1 MSGAPPPHRRGCR
14 AGRRRGPRPARR
26 HTCAPSMTGRAG
38 RETLT
43 GNPAPG
49 RRLVRPVSPFI
60 PLVSCAGV
68 LLAWGLVAHNSGAGW
83 VQAVGDV
90 LAGVLGVG
98 LVAPAVVAA
107 RARVAIF
114 EAPSDGTSG
123 LPVELAA
130 TANNRLRIRPLDP
143 PGPEAFVGPHR
154 MPASPRP
161 GRRFWERWPGDAS
174 IDGTEPVTLVPEHR
188 GVHDRVV
195 LEVATAAPFGFLW
208 WRKIVVL
215 ELPRGCTWGRA
226 SGRLSRCPGGTPTP
240 RGATSCTPRSR
251 LVSHAGFAPTVP
263 GITAAG
269 CTGPPPLT
277 AGS

>member
-1 MSGAPPPHRRGCR
+1 
-14 AGRRRGPRPARR
+14 
-26 HTCAPSMTGRAG
+26 MTRLAG

-43 GNPAPG
+43 GNPARG
-49 RRLVRPVSPFI
+49 RRFVRPISPFV

-107 RARVAIF
+107 GARVAIV
-114 EAPSDGTSG
+114 ETPSDGTSG

-130 TANNRLRIRPLDP
+130 TANNRLRVRPLDP

-161 GRRFWERWPGDAS
+161 GRRPWATWRGDATS
-174 IDGTEPVTLVPEHR
+174 MARSRSPSFLHTEACTTASSSRSPRPLPSASCGGAR
-188 GVHDRVV
+188 PSSSSYRVLHV
-195 LEVATAAPFGFLW
+195 GPRLGPP
-208 WRKIVVL
+208 
-215 ELPRGCTWGRA
+215 LP
-226 SGRLSRCPGGTPTP
+226 LPGGRTDTTGGDILRR
-240 RGATSCTPRSR
+240 RGPDR
-251 LVSHAGFAPTVP
+251 
-263 GITAAG
+263 
-269 CTGPPPLT
+269 
-277 AGS
+277 